1 MDDKRGQQDRD
12 RIDVNEEHEMRYWS
26 EKFHVSHDELR
37 SAFKKVGPMVKD
49 VQQHLHRH

>member
-12 RIDVNEEHEMRYWS
+12 RIDVNEEHETRYWS

-37 SAFKKVGPMVKD
+37 SAVQKVGPMVKD
-49 VQQHLHRH
+49 VQLQLSK